1 MTVTV
6 TVFETW
12 RPRPETLKILLPAR
26 EFVEKENPVTI
37 RQTFYHLVTIG
48 TIDNSQKD
56 YKRLVKILTK
66 ARKAG
71 IIPFGWIV
79 DLTRSPLILPLYP
92 DIKTFLKDKVR
103 VYYRDTWLR
112 QPFFMIIWLEK
123 QALQEIVWQIA
134 NQYNVPL
141 FVGRGYSSWDL
152 IIKASELLRQHHEN
166 GKRLEILYL
175 GDYDPSG
182 EDMLRDLSERLGML
196 GIEAELYK
204 IALTETQV
212 REYNLPHQKIK
223 SEDPRAKNFISDF
236 AVELDA
242 LHPSVLRELIKKA
255 IERFLDISAFYSD
268 MELEKKEKGKLLEK
282 VEEIVD
288 EPEED

>member
-1 MTVTV
+1 MTAI
-6 TVFETW
+6 VFELW
-12 RPRPETLKILLPAR
+12 RPRADTLKMLLHVR
-26 EFVEKENPVTI
+26 EFVEREHPVTI
-37 RQTFYHLVTIG
+37 RQTFYYLVTIG
-48 TIDNSQKD
+48 IMDNSQKG
-56 YKRLVKILTK
+56 YKRLIKILTK

-79 DLTRSPLILPLYP
+79 DLSRSPLIVPLYP

-112 QPFFMIIWLEK
+112 QPVFMIIWLEK
-123 QALQEIVWQIA
+123 QALQEIVWEIA
-134 NQYNVPL
+134 SHYNAPL

-152 IIKASELLRQHHEN
+152 IIKASELLKHHHEN
-166 GKRLEILYL
+166 GKRLKILYL

-182 EDMLRDLSERLGML
+182 EDMLRDLSERLGIL
-196 GIEAELYK
+196 GIEVELCK
-204 IALTETQV
+204 IALTEAQV

-223 SEDPRAKNFISDF
+223 SEDPRAKNFVSDF

-255 IERFLDISAFYSD
+255 IESFLDISAFNSD
-268 MELEKKEKGKLLEK
+268 MKLEKKEKDKLLEK